1 MALMEERAGRIETAR
16 ALFIQATKTDKSSAA
31 SWLVRSPSLVGC
43 EGVQTHGRGP
53 FVQMLRCRVYSF
65 RV

>member
-31 SWLVRSPSLVGC
+31 SWLVGGGWHVEDRI
-43 EGVQTHGRGP
+43 
-53 FVQMLRCRVYSF
+53 
-65 RV
+65 